1 MGGRSNPS
9 GRMPGIMSTS
19 IAAEGLDVDAHG
31 HVIVKLNDAPSEQWT
46 AAFREYW
53 GKAEPVGNTAIKK
66 EAFSHISGKTIVFRG
81 VDVAGFVQYCKRF
94 TEDAIKYAN
103 ELIGRLEA
111 ERDARIRARTEPA
124 GRDKK
129 LDAEK
134 AKAREVKFN

>member
-1 MGGRSNPS
+1 MGGRSTPS

-31 HVIVKLNDAPSEQWT
+31 HVIVKLNDAPSEEWT

-53 GKAEPVGNTAIKK
+53 GKGEPVGNTAIKK
-66 EAFSHISGKTIVFRG
+66 EAFSHISGRTIVFRG
-81 VDVAGFVQYCKRF
+81 VDVAGFVQHCKRF
-94 TEDAIKYAN
+94 TEDSIKHVN
-103 ELIGRLEA
+103 DLMRRIET

-124 GRDKK
+124 ARDKK
-129 LDAEK
+129 LEGEQ